1 MEGAPAAPRVVTAET
16 GVAGEAPAP
25 PDQQTNVLLATCIAS
40 FLPPFM
46 SSALNLA
53 TPAISAELNASAV
66 QVNWVVT
73 AYLVASASCLLPFGR
88 LGDVAGRKK
97 LFVTGMLAWAVFSVA
112 CGFAPSVTSL
122 IVLRVLQGAGG
133 AIGFA
138 SSVAILTSA
147 YPQGQRGR
155 VLGIN
160 TAGVYTGL
168 SLGPVLGG
176 VLTQHLGWRSI
187 FFASAALGLPAA
199 LLMVLRVSGVRR
211 GASSDAYDTGGA
223 LLWAGSLATL
233 LVGISTLKN
242 MEAGRWLALA
252 GAAGIAGFVTR
263 ELHAVHPI
271 LGLQHFRN
279 VGFALSN
286 LAALINYSA
295 TFAVTFLL
303 SLYLQTVRGLS
314 PQSAGAVLLV
324 QPVLMALLS
333 PLAGRL
339 SDRIE
344 PRIVASAGMALTSL
358 ALVLFA
364 HLGATSPI
372 GAVTS
377 GLVLIGVGFGLFSS
391 PNTNAVMSAVEPRHY
406 GVGAATLGTMRQVGQ
421 ALSMSV
427 VALVFA
433 QVMGTAR
440 IGHDTAPLI
449 LASSHAI
456 FALLA
461 ALCAAGILA
470 SLARGRLQ
478 RQ

>member
-1 MEGAPAAPRVVTAET
+1 
-16 GVAGEAPAP
+16 
-25 PDQQTNVLLATCIAS
+25 
-40 FLPPFM
+40 
-46 SSALNLA
+46 
-53 TPAISAELNASAV
+53 
-66 QVNWVVT
+66 
-73 AYLVASASCLLPFGR
+73 
-88 LGDVAGRKK
+88 
-97 LFVTGMLAWAVFSVA
+97 
-112 CGFAPSVTSL
+112 
-122 IVLRVLQGAGG
+122 
-133 AIGFA
+133 
-138 SSVAILTSA
+138 
-147 YPQGQRGR
+147 
-155 VLGIN
+155 
-160 TAGVYTGL
+160 
-168 SLGPVLGG
+168 
-176 VLTQHLGWRSI
+176 
-187 FFASAALGLPAA
+187 
-199 LLMVLRVSGVRR
+199 
-211 GASSDAYDTGGA
+211 
-223 LLWAGSLATL
+223 
-233 LVGISTLKN
+233 
-242 MEAGRWLALA
+242 
-252 GAAGIAGFVTR
+252 
-263 ELHAVHPI
+263 
-271 LGLQHFRN
+271 
-279 VGFALSN
+279 
-286 LAALINYSA
+286 
-295 TFAVTFLL
+295 
-303 SLYLQTVRGLS
+303 
-314 PQSAGAVLLV
+314 
-324 QPVLMALLS
+324 MALLS